1 MMTKLASFAGKA
13 VVVLLLGFILLPA
26 LVVAVVAFNQAS
38 LISFPPQEFSL
49 RWFVRALTYRDFQKG
64 FYNSVIVMCATSVVS
79 VVVGGTFAYVI
90 DRYTFAGKR
99 LLEAVLS
106 SSLVIPYFTIGIGF
120 LIFTSQIGLHRTYA
134 VIVLTHVV
142 LVLPF
147 VLRSVYVSL
156 RGLDQRL
163 ELAAA
168 GLGASP
174 WQVLGTITLPLMTP
188 GLFAGVLFAAILSF
202 NEFTAS
208 IFITAQGTQT
218 LPVAMYNYVREY
230 ADPSMAALSVIFFV
244 LTTVLLVLMNMSLGL
259 GKILAIVEW
268 E

>member
-202 NEFTAS
+202 TEFTAS
-208 IFITAQGTQT
+208 LFVTSYATQT
-218 LPVAMYNYVREY
+218 LPVAMYTYVREY
-230 ADPSMAALSVIFFV
+230 TDPTIAAISALLIISTTLSMFIVDR
-244 LTTVLLVLMNMSLGL
+244 TLGL
-259 GKILAIVEW
+259 KRVLAIESH
-268 E
+268 